1 MEIGERIF
9 FGKEKY
15 FVCYKKKRYN
25 KTKKEGVGE
34 RLECDMEKEIF
45 RKRKNILSLKEKKE
59 NEEQFLLRE
68 RGGQG

>member
-1 MEIGERIF
+1 MERRNISSVI
-9 FGKEKY
+9 
-15 FVCYKKKRYN
+15 KKRKAYN